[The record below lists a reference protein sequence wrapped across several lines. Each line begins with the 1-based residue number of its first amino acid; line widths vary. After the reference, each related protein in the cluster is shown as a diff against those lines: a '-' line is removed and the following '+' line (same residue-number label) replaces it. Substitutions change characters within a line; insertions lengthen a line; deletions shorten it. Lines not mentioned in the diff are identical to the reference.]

1 MPCPSLYCRFYH
13 GAEGSALEPPVTSDA
28 DKPLTFKRGDE
39 PLRGNGLRVV
49 ELLIELTKLNPSSS
63 MNEEKQN
70 KLAKRAWR
78 LVCGKKGEVELH
90 VSY

>member
-1 MPCPSLYCRFYH
+1 MF
-13 GAEGSALEPPVTSDA
+13 A
-28 DKPLTFKRGDE
+28 
-39 PLRGNGLRVV
+39 
-49 ELLIELTKLNPSSS
+49 SSS
-63 MNEEKQN
+63 MNEEKQT